1 MSTVPAVCKAALW
14 ETRQTDNPISQV
26 STAKEKKE
34 GTRQL
39 EGHQLITTMCV
50 PYEDAN

>member
-1 MSTVPAVCKAALW
+1 MKHRVPAVCKSRALGN
-14 ETRQTDNPISQV
+14 TADNPISQV